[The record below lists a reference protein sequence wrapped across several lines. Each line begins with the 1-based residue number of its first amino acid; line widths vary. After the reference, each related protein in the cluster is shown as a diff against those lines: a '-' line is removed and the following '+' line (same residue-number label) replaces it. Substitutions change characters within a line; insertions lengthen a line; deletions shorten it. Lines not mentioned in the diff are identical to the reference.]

1 MRTSRRTLL
10 ELGLLAAARAALPQG
25 VVTRNITPQPRAKP
39 SGLPYRAQFTDV
51 AAAAGLHFSS
61 VYGESDRKDYILE
74 TIGCG
79 CAFID
84 YDNDG
89 WPDLF
94 VLSGTRVHHSIVG
107 NSNRLYHNNR
117 DGTFTDITEKA
128 GLLSTGWSSGV
139 CIGDYNN
146 DGWEDIFI
154 TQWGENKLYRNNGN
168 GTFTE
173 VTREAGLLHGGPAR
187 WGTGCTFTDYNRD
200 GHLDLVVSNYLVFD
214 FEHAPVAGTN
224 TNCNFKGVPVNCGP
238 RGLQYGRHSLYRNN
252 GNGTFTDVSVES
264 GIAAIHETYGLAVVA
279 ADFNDDG
286 WPDIYIAC
294 DSTPSVLLIN
304 QHDGTFKNEA
314 VERGVALSED
324 GMEQAGMGVAI
335 GDFFNAG
342 RLDIFKTHFADD
354 TNVLYRDLGKGNF
367 DDVTSSSGIGVET
380 RFIGWGAAAADF
392 QNSGLEDILFV
403 TGNVYPEI
411 AAKLPQYPLATPR
424 VLFRN
429 LGKGKFEE
437 LFEAAGSGIAAA
449 HCSRGLALGDFDND
463 GDLDV
468 LITNMNEP
476 PSLLRNDL
484 KGGGKWL
491 KLKLVGTISNRS
503 AIGARVT
510 VRFGEHENTQETTQ
524 EVMSASSFLSNSE
537 SRLHFG
543 LKTYNKAD
551 VTVRWPNGGKAIFT
565 GLAASQLHT
574 IYEGKQQVTSRL
586 LRSDPSRTRSEI

>member
-1 MRTSRRTLL
+1 MTMTRRSLL
-10 ELGLLAAARAALPQG
+10 ELGLLSAARAALPQG
-25 VVTRNITPQPRAKP
+25 VTTRNVTPQPRNKP
-39 SGLPYRAQFTDV
+39 SGLPYRAQFTDI
-51 AAAAGLHFSS
+51 AAAAGLHFPSI
-61 VYGESDRKDYILE
+61 YGGADRKDYILE

-89 WPDLF
+89 WPDIF
-94 VLSGTRVHHSIVG
+94 VLSGTRVHQPTPG

-117 DGTFTDITEKA
+117 DGTFTDVTEKA

-168 GTFTE
+168 GTFTD
-173 VTREAGLLHGGPAR
+173 VTREAGLLHGGPTR

-214 FEHAPVAGTN
+214 FEHAPVPGAN

-238 RGLQYGRHSLYRNN
+238 RGLQYGQHSLYRNN
-252 GNGTFTDVSVES
+252 GDGTFTDVSVQS
-264 GIAAIHETYGLAVVA
+264 GMAAVRETYGLAVVA

-335 GDFFNAG
+335 GDLFNAR

-354 TNVLYRDLGKGNF
+354 TNVLYRNMGKGNY
-367 DDVTSSSGIGVET
+367 DDITSSSGIGVET

-392 QNSGLEDILFV
+392 QNSGVEDILFV

-437 LFEAAGSGIAAA
+437 LIEAAGQGIAAA

-468 LITNMNEP
+468 LITNLNQP

-484 KGGGKWL
+484 KGGGNWI
-491 KLKLVGTISNRS
+491 KLKLVGTSSNRS

-510 VRFGEHENTQETTQ
+510 IRYGQAEAPQTLIQ
-524 EVMSASSFLSNSE
+524 EVLSASSFLSNNE

-543 LKTYNKAD
+543 LAHFDKANF
-551 VTVRWPNGGKAIFT
+551 TVRWPNGKEASFNE
-565 GLAASQLHT
+565 LAANRLHT
-574 IYEGKQQVTSRL
+574 IREGQQTA
-586 LRSDPSRTRSEI
+586 PSATLKP

>member
-1 MRTSRRTLL
+1 MKVTRRFVL

-25 VVTRNITPQPRAKP
+25 VTTRNVTPQPRAKP
-39 SGLPYRAQFTDV
+39 SGLPYLAQFTDV
-51 AAAAGLHFSS
+51 AATAGLRFPS
-61 VYGESDRKDYILE
+61 VYGEVDHKDYILE

-94 VLSGTRVHHSIVG
+94 VLSGTRVHHPPTG

-117 DGTFTDITEKA
+117 DGTFTDVTEKA

-154 TQWGENKLYRNNGN
+154 TQWGENRLHRNNGD
-168 GTFTE
+168 GTFTD
-173 VTREAGLLHGGPAR
+173 VTREAGLWHGGPAR

-214 FEHAPVAGTN
+214 FEHAPVPGAN

-264 GIAAIHETYGLAVVA
+264 GIDAIHETYGLAVVA

-314 VERGVALSED
+314 VQRGVALSED
-324 GMEQAGMGVAI
+324 GMEQAGMGVAV
-335 GDFFNAG
+335 GDLFNSG
-342 RLDIFKTHFADD
+342 RFDIFKTHFADD
-354 TNVLYRDLGKGNF
+354 TNVLYRNLGKGNY

-392 QNSGLEDILFV
+392 QNSGMEDVLFV

-437 LFEAAGSGIAAA
+437 LIDAAGPGIAAA

-468 LITNMNEP
+468 LITNLNEP

-484 KGGGKWL
+484 KGKTNWV
-491 KLKLVGTISNRS
+491 KLKLVGVVSNRS

-510 VRFGEHENTQETTQ
+510 AHYGDAGSPKSLMHE
-524 EVMSASSFLSNSE
+524 VLSASSFLSSNE

-543 LKTYNKAD
+543 LGASTQVD
-551 VTVRWPNGGKAIFT
+551 ITVRWPNGLASTFSH
-565 GLAASQLHT
+565 LAANHLHT
-574 IYEGKQQVTSRL
+574 LHENGKTVSSSRL
-586 LRSDPSRTRSEI
+586 GAL